1 MRYFSAIYTRFI
13 NIAAAAYLAKILSML
28 SLFPNKQTICLYKIC
43 SFWKLMS
50 IEIESKLLR
59 VRETVKNLPWGDV
72 SATNHERKLL
82 QVCCLSL
89 SFSDYFRI
97 ELSSSA
103 YLHLCVCVC
112 VCIAN
117 HSEHMLGIP
126 SGSPVLCFMNES
138 QRHNENS
145 FLVCFTTG
153 KINKEFWWWQS
164 VVVADVVVVDRDRQ
178 RAAY

>member
-59 VRETVKNLPWGDV
+59 AQTTVKNLPWGDV

-82 QVCCLSL
+82 QVRCLSL
-89 SFSDYFRI
+89 SFSNYFRI
-97 ELSSSA
+97 ELSSSDCA
-103 YLHLCVCVC
+103 CVCL
-112 VCIAN
+112 CIAN
-117 HSEHMLGIP
+117 HCEHMLGIP
-126 SGSPVLCFMNES
+126 SGSQALAPCCVLWMKVNVITRILF
-138 QRHNENS
+138 
-145 FLVCFTTG
+145 
-153 KINKEFWWWQS
+153 
-164 VVVADVVVVDRDRQ
+164 
-178 RAAY
+178 